1 MRPPAT
7 QPEAAADEA
16 ELAQFATG
24 LRRRY
29 SDDGILAEL
38 KACAERIG
46 RSPTMREFVRDR
58 RTRVHPQTVIEH
70 FGTWNAAKR
79 LAGLTPRRFA
89 TREEL
94 LERLRVLGHE
104 LGRVPT
110 TRDLRE
116 RRKTMP
122 SKSLYWS
129 TFGSLSNALREAGF
143 DVPLGQERLERAVE
157 QGVRVA
163 RRLKRLP
170 RFVDWTEASDRDPK
184 LLTEWQVYRL
194 FGAKRG
200 AWARFQFAV
209 RNRLLAAGVEV
220 GDDGRL
226 KSYRTAAAAAAS
238 EASRARQKRRSSGAR
253 TAGKSASVKV
263 RSGSKASR
271 RAMRPSTSASKQP
284 SETSRA
290 RRRTP
295 A

>member
-7 QPEAAADEA
+7 QPAAPADEV
-16 ELAQFATG
+16 ELALFASG

-29 SDDGILAEL
+29 SDDEILEEL
-38 KACAERIG
+38 RACAERIG
-46 RSPTMREFVRDR
+46 RSPTMREFVGDQG
-58 RTRVHPQTVIEH
+58 TRVHPQTVIEH
-70 FGTWNAAKR
+70 FGTWNQAKR
-79 LAGLTPRRFA
+79 NAGLAPRRFA

-94 LERLRVLGHE
+94 LEHLRVLGEE
-104 LGRVPT
+104 LGRIPT

-116 RRKTMP
+116 RRKAMP
-122 SKSLYWS
+122 SKSLYWH

-143 DVPLGQERLERAVE
+143 DVPLGEERLERAVG
-157 QGVRVA
+157 QGVRVS

-170 RFVDWTEASDRDPK
+170 RFVDWAEASRRDPK

-200 AWARFQFAV
+200 AWARFQYAV
-209 RNRLLAAGVEV
+209 RSRLLADGVEV
-220 GDDGRL
+220 ESDGRV
-226 KSYRTAAAAAAS
+226 KSYRTAVAAAS
-238 EASRARQKRRSSGAR
+238 AASRARQKRRSSGAR

-271 RAMRPSTSASKQP
+271 RATRPSTSASKQP
-284 SETSRA
+284 SGTSRA
-290 RRRTP
+290 RKRTP

>member
-7 QPEAAADEA
+7 QPPAPADEA
-16 ELAQFATG
+16 ELAQFAAD

-29 SDDGILAEL
+29 SDEEILAEL
-38 KACAERIG
+38 KACADRIG

-79 LAGLTPRRFA
+79 AAGLAPRRFA

-94 LERLRVLGHE
+94 LERLRTLGDE
-104 LGRVPT
+104 VGRVPT

-116 RRKTMP
+116 HRDTMP
-122 SKSLYWS
+122 SKSLYWH

-143 DVPLGQERLERAVE
+143 DVPLGEERLERAVE

-163 RRLKRLP
+163 RRIKRLP
-170 RFVDWTEASDRDPK
+170 RFVDWAEASGRDAK
-184 LLTEWQVYRL
+184 LMTEWQVYRL
-194 FGAKRG
+194 FGGKRG
-200 AWARFQFAV
+200 AWARFQYAV
-209 RNRLLAAGVEV
+209 RSRLLADGVEV
-220 GDDGRL
+220 EADGRV
-226 KSYRTAAAAAAS
+226 KTYRTAVAAAS
-238 EASRARQKRRSSGAR
+238 AASRARQKRRSSGAR
-253 TAGKSASVKV
+253 TAGKSDSVKV

-271 RAMRPSTSASKQP
+271 RATRPSTSASKQP
-284 SETSRA
+284 SGTSRT

>member
-1 MRPPAT
+1 MRSQT
-7 QPEAAADEA
+7 TRLRLSVDEA
-16 ELAQFATG
+16 EVAQFASD

-29 SDDGILAEL
+29 SDEDILTEL
-38 KACAERIG
+38 RECAGRIG

-79 LAGLTPRRFA
+79 LAGLVPRRFA

-94 LERLRVLGHE
+94 LGRLRALGDE

-116 RRKTMP
+116 HRATMP
-122 SKSLYWS
+122 SKSLYWH

-143 DVPLGQERLERAVE
+143 DVPLGEERLERAVD

-163 RRLKRLP
+163 RRLRRLP
-170 RFVDWTEASDRDPK
+170 RFVDWSKASRRDDR
-184 LLTEWQVYRL
+184 LLTEWQIYRL
-194 FGAKRG
+194 FGARRG

-209 RNRLLAAGVEV
+209 RSRLLSDGNEV
-220 GDDGRL
+220 GADGRL
-226 KSYRTAAAAAAS
+226 KSYRTAAVAAS
-238 EASRARQKRRSSGAR
+238 AASRARQKRRSSGAR
-253 TAGKSASVKV
+253 TAGKSSSVKV

-271 RAMRPSTSASKQP
+271 RATRPSTSVSKQP
-284 SETSRA
+284 SGTSRA
-290 RRRTP
+290 RSRTP